1 MSVQSKLSEKEKE
14 KKRSS
19 RERSRGI
26 CDQGETDKVVESSV
40 RAFWGSA
47 QPDNLTLLELKY

>member
-40 RAFWGSA
+40 RAF
-47 QPDNLTLLELKY
+47 